1 MADNIDKALP
11 NEPRKE
17 FEIPGQEDIQEQV
30 VEEVTEQS
38 QAPGDV
44 EVQENEDGSVDIN
57 LDPKAA
63 SPEGGDEHYANLAEF
78 LPDEVLGRLA
88 SDLNSKYMDYS
99 SSRKDWERT
108 YTTGLDLLGFK
119 YDNRTEPFS
128 GASGAT
134 HPVLAEAVTQF
145 QALAYKELLP
155 ADGPVRTQVLGIPS
169 PEKTQQASRVK
180 DFMNYQIMDQM
191 KEYEPEFDQM
201 LFNLPL
207 AGSAFKKV
215 YYDDMEQR
223 AVSKFVPADDLIV
236 PYTATSLD
244 DAEAIIHRVKMSEND
259 LRKQQVS
266 GFYRD
271 VDLGKPTERETD
283 VEKKE
288 RELEGITKSG
298 KDEDVFT
305 LLECHVDLDLEGFED
320 VNPQD
325 GEPSGIKIPYIVT
338 LEEGSREI
346 LSIRRNYEVGDP
358 KKKKIQYFV
367 HFKFLPGLGFYGFG
381 LIHMIGGLSRTAT
394 TALRQLL
401 DAGTLSNLPAG
412 FKMRGI
418 RIRDDAQ
425 SIQPGEFR
433 DVDAP
438 GGNLRDSFMML
449 PFKEPSQTLLSLM
462 GIVVQ
467 AGQRFASIADLQVGD
482 GNQQAAVGTT
492 VALLERGSRTMSAI
506 HKRIYS
512 ALKNEFKILAR
523 VFKLYLPQE
532 YPYDVVGGQRTIKQ
546 SDFDDRVDILPV
558 ADPNIFSQTQRISL
572 AQTELQLATSNPQ
585 MHNLYQAY
593 RNMYEALG
601 VKDIDQV
608 LIRPMQPTPKDP
620 ALEHIDA
627 LGGRQ
632 FQAFPGQDHR
642 AHITAHL
649 NFMATNMARNN
660 PMVMASLEKNI
671 FEHISLMAQEQIEL
685 EYRDEL
691 VQLQQMQMMMQQN
704 PQMAQQL
711 QMQVMMMT
719 QRIEA
724 RKAQLIAEMMEEFM
738 QEEKK
743 ITSQFDNDPIAKL
756 RARELDLRAQENFR
770 KEQEGKDRMNLDKMK
785 AMMNQSNQDDKLQ
798 QNEELAKLRAD
809 TSIEKTILSKTLP
822 STDSMMKNQG
832 SMMPNIKVMR
842 GGNE

>member
-1 MADNIDKALP
+1 MADIDKALP
-11 NEPRKE
+11 NVEQ
-17 FEIPGQEDIQEQV
+17 EIKVPSPQEIEEAALEEQK
-30 VEEVTEQS
+30 
-38 QAPGDV
+38 
-44 EVQENEDGSVDIN
+44 EVQEAGDPVEITENEDGSVDVN
-57 LDPKAA
+57 YDPSIAA
-63 SPEGGDEHYANLAEF
+63 VEQSQNHYDNLAEH
-78 LPDEVLGRLA
+78 LPDDVLGRLG
-88 SDLNSKYMDYS
+88 SSLTQNYMDYKN
-99 SSRKDWERT
+99 SRKEWERS
-108 YTTGLDLLGFK
+108 YREGLDLLGFK
-119 YDNRTEPFS
+119 YDNRTEPFQ

-145 QALAYKELLP
+145 QSLAYKELLP
-155 ADGPVRTQVLGIPS
+155 ADGPVRTQLLGLQT
-169 PEKTQQASRVK
+169 PEKVQQAQRVK
-180 DFMNYQIMDQM
+180 EFMNYQIMDQM
-191 KEYEPEFDQM
+191 KEYEPEFDSM
-201 LFNLPL
+201 LFHLPL
-207 AGSAFKKV
+207 AGSTFKKV
-215 YYDDMEQR
+215 YYDEVEQR
-223 AVSKFVPADDLIV
+223 AVSKFVPADDLVV

-244 DAEAIIHRVKMSEND
+244 DAEAIIHVVKMSEND

-271 VDLGKPTERETD
+271 IEVRPGPLNETE

-288 RELEGITKSG
+288 RELEGSSKG
-298 KDEDVFT
+298 REEDVFK
-305 LLECHVDLDLEGFED
+305 LLECHVNLDLEGFQD
-320 VNPQD
+320 INPAD
-325 GEPSGIKIPYIVT
+325 GEPTGIKLPYIVT
-338 LEEGSREI
+338 IEENSREI
-346 LSIRRNYEVGDP
+346 LSIRRNYEIADP
-358 KKKKIQYFV
+358 KKNKVQYFV

-394 TALRQLL
+394 AALRQLL

-449 PFKEPSQTLLSLM
+449 PFKEPSQTLLALM
-462 GIVVQ
+462 GVVVQ
-467 AGQRFASIADLQVGD
+467 AGQRFASIADLQVGE

-506 HKRIYS
+506 HKRIYA
-512 ALKNEFKILAR
+512 ALKTEFKLMAR

-532 YPYDVVGGQRTIKQ
+532 YPYDVVGGQRMIKQ

-585 MHNLYQAY
+585 MHNMYQAY

-601 VKDIDQV
+601 VKNIDSV
-608 LIRPMQPTPKDP
+608 LVKPMPPMPKDP

-627 LGGRQ
+627 LAARQ

-660 PMVMASLEKNI
+660 PAVMALLEKNI

-685 EYRDEL
+685 EFRNEL
-691 VQLQQMQMMMQQN
+691 QQLQQMQQIAQQNPQVAQQAMMMQQK
-704 PQMAQQL
+704 
-711 QMQVMMMT
+711 
-719 QRIEA
+719 IEA
-724 RKAQLIAEMMEEFM
+724 RKAVLIAEMMNDFM
-738 QEEKK
+738 EEEKK

-756 RARELDLRAQENFR
+756 RSRELDLRAQENMR
-770 KEQEGKDRMNLDKMK
+770 KEKEGRERIDLDKMR
-785 AMMNQSNQDDKLQ
+785 AMMNQQNQDEKLE
-798 QNEELAKLRAD
+798 QNEELAKLRAN

-822 STDSMMKNQG
+822 SAKDMGPG
-832 SMMPNIKVMR
+832 SVVIAR
-842 GGNE
+842 DDE

>member
-1 MADNIDKALP
+1 MADNFDSIDKALP

-17 FEIPGQEDIQEQV
+17 FEIPGEQQIEEQVIEEAQRQSESPEEVDIQQ
-30 VEEVTEQS
+30 
-38 QAPGDV
+38 
-44 EVQENEDGSVDIN
+44 NEDGSVDIS
-57 LDPKAA
+57 LDPAAA

-78 LPDEVLGRLA
+78 LPDDVLGSLA
-88 SDLNSKYMDYS
+88 SDLNSRYMDYS
-99 SSRKDWERT
+99 ASRKDWEKT
-108 YTTGLDLLGFK
+108 YTQGLDLLGFK
-119 YDNRTEPFS
+119 YDQRTEPFA

-155 ADGPVRTQVLGIPS
+155 ADGPVRTQILGMPT

-244 DAEAIIHRVKMSEND
+244 DADAIIHRVKISENE
-259 LRKQQVS
+259 LRKQQVA

-271 VDLGKPTERETD
+271 IDIGKPIDKETD

-288 RELEGITKSG
+288 RELEGVSKTR
-298 KDEDVFT
+298 DEDVYT
-305 LLECHVDLDLEGFED
+305 LLECHIDLDLEGFED
-320 VNPQD
+320 VNPQT

-346 LSIRRNYEVGDP
+346 LAIRRNYEIGDP

-394 TALRQLL
+394 SALRQLL

-512 ALKNEFKILAR
+512 ALKNEFRILAR

-532 YPYDVVGGQRTIKQ
+532 YPYDVVGGQRLIKQ

-572 AQTELQLATSNPQ
+572 AQTELQLATSNPG
-585 MHNLYQAY
+585 MHNLYEAY

-601 VKDIDQV
+601 VKNVDQV
-608 LIRPMQPTPKDP
+608 LIKPMQPMPKDP

-627 LGGRQ
+627 LAGKQ

-649 NFMATNMARNN
+649 NFMATNMARNS
-660 PMVMASLEKNI
+660 PIVMASLEKNC
-671 FEHISLMAQEQIEL
+671 FEHISLMAQEQVEM
-685 EYRDEL
+685 EFKNEM
-691 VQLQQMQMMMQQN
+691 QQVAAIQQN
-704 PQMAQQL
+704 PQAMQDPNI
-711 QMQVMMMT
+711 QMQVKMLT
-719 QRIEA
+719 EKIES
-724 RKAQLIAEMMEEFM
+724 RKAKLIAEMMEEFM
-738 QEEKK
+738 NEEKQ

-756 RARELDLRAQENFR
+756 RARELDLQAQENER
-770 KEQEGKDRMNLDKMK
+770 KRMEGEDRINLDKMR
-785 AMMNQSNQDDKLQ
+785 AMMNQRTQEDKLR

-809 TSIEKTILSKTLP
+809 TSIEKTILSKTI
-822 STDSMMKNQG
+822 
-832 SMMPNIKVMR
+832 PNPTPR
-842 GGNE
+842 RQ